1 METQLNWK
9 RSRYQRSGT
18 RAGAGANRVSAD
30 VDLPASYGY
39 NPELAHPADNIF
51 LCHPSAFYSND
62 KDIRQN
68 LRPYK
73 FCQKTA
79 RSAYGKNRA
88 AEENSEFSKEA
99 AGGKHRPFLTRFP
112 ARGGAHDRAC

>member
-1 METQLNWK
+1 MRILKLTEDA
-9 RSRYQRSGT
+9 R
-18 RAGAGANRVSAD
+18 
-30 VDLPASYGY
+30 
-39 NPELAHPADNIF
+39 
-51 LCHPSAFYSND
+51 
-62 KDIRQN
+62 KDILQN

-99 AGGKHRPFLTRFP
+99 AGGKRRLFLTRFP
-112 ARGGAHDRAC
+112 ARDGARGRAC